1 MRTHGLRL
9 LRSWGLPCL
18 ALPGLLL
25 VSAEASAAEP
35 SNTGKRF
42 RFHGE
47 LDVLSFSHFNPDGDG
62 DNTNALGFGF
72 GKTTGVD
79 SLLAVPSWSLGFG
92 YVFLDGRAVAGG
104 RFVFDLTSA
113 ADDDEGDFDDFDDFD
128 DARTTIVSGQLI
140 PYFRYIFMPGKRARP
155 FLEGRFGFGGSAVS
169 TTSNDSDDRD
179 TSNLIYPVVGVGGGA
194 HFFIVDAFSVDLAA
208 TFDYA
213 APHAKSRREL
223 GDISTEDDYDKVG
236 DFINIAAQVGF
247 SAWF

>member
-18 ALPGLLL
+18 ALTGMLLA
-25 VSAEASAAEP
+25 STEASAAEP

-92 YVFLDGRAVAGG
+92 YVFLDSRAVVGG
-104 RFVFDLTSA
+104 RFVFDLVSSG
-113 ADDDEGDFDDFDDFD
+113 DEEDIAGQTFDT
-128 DARTTIVSGQLI
+128 RSTVVSGQLV

-155 FLEGRFGFGGSAVS
+155 FLEGRFGFGGSATAFTAGTDPETRTS
-169 TTSNDSDDRD
+169 TST
-179 TSNLIYPVVGVGGGA
+179 IYPIVGIGGGA
-194 HFFIVDAFSVDLAA
+194 HIFIIDAFSVDLAA

-213 APHAKSRREL
+213 APHAKSRTEV
-223 GDISTEDDYDKVG
+223 GDMTTEDDYDKVG
-236 DFINIAAQVGF
+236 DFINLAAQVGF
-247 SAWF
+247 SVWF